1 MNLNDAN
8 PQKSPIK
15 RTRDAC
21 EYLCIS
27 RSAFLKLVAL
37 GHIPRGI
44 KLTPNGRAICWRTAD
59 LDAYLA
65 SRGV

>member
-1 MNLNDAN
+1 MT
-8 PQKSPIK
+8 PVK
-15 RTRDAC
+15 RTKDAGA
-21 EYLCIS
+21 YLSLS

-44 KLTPNGRAICWRTAD
+44 KLTPNGRAVCWRTAD

>member
-1 MNLNDAN
+1 MILNDAN

-15 RTRDAC
+15 RTRDAW

-44 KLTPNGRAICWRTAD
+44 KLTPNGRAVCWQTAD